1 MSEEDALHWLWLAC
15 RIARTVADDASWY
28 ELSGRQVEL
37 ARRAGALSLLPAAL
51 SERAGVQLVSGQ
63 LPAATSLV
71 TEAQAVIDATGSH
84 LRPHT
89 AIWLAVW
96 RGREDEAL
104 ALIEAARRDVVSRGE
119 GLWVAD
125 TEWMSAILYLALGRY
140 EDALA
145 AGDRGAGHPSE
156 LGYSTWAAP
165 ELIEAAARSGDA
177 ERATEPMEQLTEIAR
192 ACGTDWAL
200 GLEARS
206 RALLS
211 EGGGRRAPLSRSH
224 RTPRPDTHPRGPRSR
239 APALR
244 GVAAARAPAARCP
257 GAAAHGP

>member
-1 MSEEDALHWLWLAC
+1 
-15 RIARTVADDASWY
+15 
-28 ELSGRQVEL
+28 
-37 ARRAGALSLLPAAL
+37 
-51 SERAGVQLVSGQ
+51 VQLVSGQ

-211 EGGGRRAPLSRSH
+211 EGAAAERLYREAIERLGRTRIRV
-224 RTPRPDTHPRGPRSR
+224 GPRSR